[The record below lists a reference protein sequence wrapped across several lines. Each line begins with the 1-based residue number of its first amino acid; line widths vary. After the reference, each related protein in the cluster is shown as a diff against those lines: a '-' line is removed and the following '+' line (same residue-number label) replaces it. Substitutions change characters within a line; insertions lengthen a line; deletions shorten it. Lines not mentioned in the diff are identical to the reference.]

1 MDTRKKEYIT
11 RSQTSGK
18 KLSTS
23 TNTRKE
29 TNSSS
34 AKNTVS
40 HSAMLAKGP
49 AGGATVTG
57 GASGGATSGASGRT
71 SFADT
76 STTSTASDISVVLES
91 SDQPDAPPVAA
102 PADAPATPPELISFM
117 HEMKGMFRNFTTQV
131 NTKLDSVISEI
142 SVIKSD
148 LESTKKTVTDLEI
161 GITHT
166 SDRLDTV
173 ENNTLPQLRKY
184 VEDKLVELDEKLTL
198 SEIHDRKQNLLVYGV
213 PPKPNENIYETI
225 QEIFC
230 AYLNIPKKDAMM
242 IPIANAHRLPPA
254 NRDTSG
260 SGRQPP
266 AIIVR
271 FARMSDRDRLLHAF
285 EHRPNPTRHQQ
296 MTPPGTETPLGS
308 SSPSSDSPAGAYSVP
323 TAFARV
329 TIRTDLPPKMKRER
343 GRLASIA
350 FNIRKNNNLATRIR
364 ISGTKVFLQTRK
376 PIKLNG
382 GMPDQW
388 KNWKE

>member
-1 MDTRKKEYIT
+1 MDARKKEYNF
-11 RSQTSGK
+11 RHQTSGK

-57 GASGGATSGASGRT
+57 GASGGAMSGASGRT

-148 LESTKKTVTDLEI
+148 L
-161 GITHT
+161 
-166 SDRLDTV
+166 
-173 ENNTLPQLRKY
+173 
-184 VEDKLVELDEKLTL
+184 
-198 SEIHDRKQNLLVYGV
+198 
-213 PPKPNENIYETI
+213 
-225 QEIFC
+225 
-230 AYLNIPKKDAMM
+230 
-242 IPIANAHRLPPA
+242 
-254 NRDTSG
+254 
-260 SGRQPP
+260 
-266 AIIVR
+266 
-271 FARMSDRDRLLHAF
+271 
-285 EHRPNPTRHQQ
+285 
-296 MTPPGTETPLGS
+296 
-308 SSPSSDSPAGAYSVP
+308 
-323 TAFARV
+323 
-329 TIRTDLPPKMKRER
+329 
-343 GRLASIA
+343 
-350 FNIRKNNNLATRIR
+350 
-364 ISGTKVFLQTRK
+364 
-376 PIKLNG
+376 
-382 GMPDQW
+382 
-388 KNWKE
+388 